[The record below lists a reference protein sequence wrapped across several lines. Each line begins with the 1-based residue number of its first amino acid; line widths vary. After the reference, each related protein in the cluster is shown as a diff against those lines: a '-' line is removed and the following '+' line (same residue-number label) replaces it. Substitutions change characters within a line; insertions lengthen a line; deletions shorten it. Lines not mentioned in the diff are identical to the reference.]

1 MLASPSR
8 PVPMSFQHNPSWSDL
23 LIQKCSVRP
32 ALSQSIRTASCHPL
46 AQFSHPTDE
55 KLSSQKERLCQGY
68 QTFLCT
74 CSKLSHPVAYCIHF
88 AQAEPASCWYTQT
101 RLPSLW
107 GHSVTSCFLSWVI
120 SDALAREVHAN
131 IPCACACTT
140 QEGRPSLSNGECKLM
155 GGQFHFSSSRSY
167 GIAHK
172 LLTTM
177 TN

>member
-1 MLASPSR
+1 MLVSPSR
-8 PVPMSFQHNPSWSDL
+8 PVLMSFQHNPSWSDL

-55 KLSSQKERLCQGY
+55 KLSSQRERLCQGY

-140 QEGRPSLSNGECKLM
+140 QEGRPSLSNGECKPM

-177 TN
+177 AN